1 MSVKFYNIVWLFFL
15 GIVGIC
21 FLSGNLTPVVGVVI
35 GFVAFGWV
43 FMGMMVVLTT
53 SIHHTA
59 PVVSGGRMFLRR
71 LRDIFQKA
79 EGRFHDWRAAW
90 MSSSSIEVRRPRLH

>member
-21 FLSGNLTPVVGVVI
+21 FLSGNLTPVAGVVI
-35 GFVAFGWV
+35 GFFAFGWV
-43 FMGMMVVLTT
+43 FMGMMVVLPT

-59 PVVSGGRMFLRR
+59 PVVSGGPIFLRR
-71 LRDIFQKA
+71 LREIFQKA
-79 EGRFHDWRAAW
+79 EGRFRDWRAAW
-90 MSSSSIEVRRPRLH
+90 MSSSSIEVRRPKLH